1 MSRNPL
7 RTTYLKVRHVVETAS
22 VRRNIE
28 QRPLNHC
35 RQLHVQRRLDTLA
48 GHSLQNRST
57 DATPHDD
64 EPMETGSC
72 DGNATESVNLPDW
85 EQMDN
90 PGLDRLFWVCSVHFE
105 QHYHSY
111 IIRGYRICE
120 GPRTSGLSDTT
131 ALHV

>member
-1 MSRNPL
+1 MP
-7 RTTYLKVRHVVETAS
+7 
-22 VRRNIE
+22 
-28 QRPLNHC
+28 
-35 RQLHVQRRLDTLA
+35 LA

-57 DATPHDD
+57 DATPHDE

-90 PGLDRLFWVCSVHFE
+90 PRLDRLFWVCSVQFE
-105 QHYHSY
+105 QHYHRY

-120 GPRTSGLSDTT
+120 GPRASGLSDTT